1 MSGLST
7 GDKVSFYQV
16 LKYDPNSA
24 ATGGWVNSTGFNLTD
39 DQIKKILG
47 IGDYAAGGSEAGKA
61 GIDETTAAEIADMAE
76 NATAKYPDI
85 DEVNGTA
92 KQASPE
98 AGLYVAL
105 ITPKN
110 PGDIYNSVFV
120 GADYQDNLSHKWTV
134 GMTNSYQPA
143 SMAKKGNVTLEKTA
157 TTYEELYEDRKAT
170 TVAIG
175 DTVFFTVKTKI
186 PEFGDNYTNAV
197 FKISDTLS
205 KGLSLKTDT
214 LKVYAANTADAN
226 KLITPGS
233 GTYEP
238 DTTAGDKDN
247 PGSYT
252 IDFATTYLLGLNAA
266 QDIFITYDAE
276 VTSEADTSVNV
287 LDNTVVVNF
296 SNYPTDSTG
305 KGTLKDETKHYTFDI
320 DGNLLGED
328 TYGATE
334 LVKVALDAEG
344 KEITETREL
353 DNGKRVGALQ
363 GAEFKLYTAE
373 RCEDANEYKGNAI
386 FKNGGGIISDEDGRL
401 TVQGQTKPG
410 IRGLDAGTYY
420 LKETKAP
427 AGYTKARDPVKIEI
441 IPSYKTTT
449 KTETTGDG
457 IVVTWDYQ
465 ELAGYVVKIAD
476 VETASYTMTN
486 EKPNKGDTVVGTND
500 TSGKIQNT
508 PGKELPSTGGIGTTI
523 FYVLGTILVLGAGIL
538 LVTRR
543 RMKAN

>member
-1 MSGLST
+1 
-7 GDKVSFYQV
+7 
-16 LKYDPNSA
+16 
-24 ATGGWVNSTGFNLTD
+24 
-39 DQIKKILG
+39 
-47 IGDYAAGGSEAGKA
+47 
-61 GIDETTAAEIADMAE
+61 MAE
-76 NATAKYPDI
+76 AATAKYPNI
-85 DEVNGTA
+85 AEEGGTA

-120 GADYQDNLSHKWTV
+120 GADYQDNSSHTWTV
-134 GMTNSYQPA
+134 NMEDSYQPA

-157 TTYEELYEDRKAT
+157 STLEGLYEDKNAT

-175 DTVFFTVKTKI
+175 DTVSFTVKTKI
-186 PEFGDNYTNAV
+186 PEFGNNYTNAV

-205 KGLSLKTDT
+205 KGHSLKTGT
-214 LKVYAANTADAN
+214 LKVYAAADDTDDS
-226 KLITPGS
+226 KLITAGS
-233 GTYEP
+233 STYSLT
-238 DTTAGDKDN
+238 TTAGDKDN

-252 IDFATTYLLGLNAA
+252 IDFATAYLLGLNAA

-296 SNYPTDSTG
+296 SNYPTDNTG

-328 TYGATE
+328 SYGATE

-344 KEITETREL
+344 NEITETRPL
-353 DNGKRVGALQ
+353 DNGNSVGALQ

-373 RCEDANEYKGNAI
+373 RCADDDEYKGNEI
-386 FKNGGGIISDEDGRL
+386 FKNGATIISDADGRL
-401 TVQGQTKPG
+401 TVQDQTKPG

-427 AGYTKARDPVKIEI
+427 AGYIKAPNPVKIEI
-441 IPSYKTTT
+441 IPSYKKTT
-449 KTETTGDG
+449 KKETVED
-457 IVVTWDYQ
+457 IEITWDYQ
-465 ELAGYVVKIAD
+465 ELAGYVVKIAG
-476 VETASYTMTN
+476 VKTASYTMTN
-486 EKPNKGDTVVGTND
+486 EKPNKGDTVVGTD
-500 TSGKIQNT
+500 GTSGKIQNT
-508 PGKELPSTGGIGTTI
+508 QGTELPSTGGIGTTI

-543 RMKAN
+543 RMNAN